1 MHRQVTF
8 GSDIRGDSDVNPF
21 GIFFF
26 CLFDSFET
34 APRKFVGFSVSLSG
48 KIKLDSLPKI
58 LFFFHYKCLQPDPLL
73 LSFYFLFLE
82 IWCLKYVQFLGLIF
96 NEFC

>member
-1 MHRQVTF
+1 MHRQFTF

-21 GIFFF
+21 GIFFV

-34 APRKFVGFSVSLSG
+34 APRKFVGFSVFLSG

-58 LFFFHYKCLQPDPLL
+58 LFFFFSLQVPPTRPLCYFRFI
-73 LSFYFLFLE
+73 FYF
-82 IWCLKYVQFLGLIF
+82 WKSGV
-96 NEFC
+96 

>member
-1 MHRQVTF
+1 MHRQFTF

-58 LFFFHYKCLQPDPLL
+58 LFFFFHYKCLQPDP
-73 LSFYFLFLE
+73 FAIFILF
-82 IWCLKYVQFLGLIF
+82 FIF
-96 NEFC
+96 GNLVFEVRAVSGADFQ